1 MQRHRSTTWT
11 TRSWVLLA
19 VLAMFAAACGGN
31 DDDGG
36 DAAPGTEGDNGAE
49 TTETTVEDAGDPVEG
64 GSITVGLEAETN
76 NWLPSQGNFS
86 NPGINVA
93 LAIYDPL
100 MRRNPEGEPTPYL
113 AESLEPNEALDEWTL
128 TLRPDVVFHDDTPL
142 NAEAIKTIFDDYIT
156 ADDSNLAGQVVD
168 VESVDVV
175 DDLTV
180 VYRLSGPNAAFA
192 SVLTGA
198 VGWPFSPTAAAAAGA
213 DAGSQ
218 PVGTGP
224 FVFGEWQ
231 RDNRLTVTKNENY
244 WQEGLPYL
252 DQIVFRP
259 IPDED
264 TRISS
269 LGTGDIDVLQ
279 SLRQSAIVRARDV
292 RDVVS
297 HEHIGN
303 NSGSAI
309 FNTAQPPLDDVRV
322 RRALAYA
329 LDQDQLIDV
338 LGGAGITPPQTQ
350 YFGEESP
357 FYSEAAAEAWP
368 TNDPEQAMQLID
380 EYTSDPNR
388 SDGKAAGDPVTFVF
402 DCPPDPSLIEL
413 SQLYQAFWES
423 IGVQVDLNQ
432 VEQATHINEA
442 LAGDYDSKCWRVS
455 DEDDPYIIF
464 SEAFAEESPL
474 NFTNFTD
481 PAITE
486 QLEVLR
492 TTTDIDERKAAVEE
506 ISLVLAENVPNT
518 FTAGTLTTLAA
529 RDAVK
534 NITGW
539 TFPDGSEGEGVI
551 GGTTMWGHVWLA
563 E

>member
-1 MQRHRSTTWT
+1 MQRRRPITWS

-19 VLAMFAAACGGN
+19 VLAMFAATACGN
-31 DDDGG
+31 DDDG
-36 DAAPGTEGDNGAE
+36 AASPTTEGNGAD
-49 TTETTVEDAGDPVEG
+49 TTETTVEDAGDPVQG

-76 NWLPSQGNFS
+76 SWLPGQGNFS

-100 MRRNPEGEPTPYL
+100 LRRDANGDPTPYL
-113 AESLEPNEALDEWTL
+113 AESIEANDDLDEWTL
-128 TLRPDVVFHDDTPL
+128 TLRSGVEFHDGTPL
-142 NAEAIKTIFDDYIT
+142 DAEALKTVFDDYVR
-156 ADDSNLAGQVVD
+156 ADDSNLAGQVED
-168 VESVDVV
+168 VESLDVV
-175 DDLTV
+175 DELTV

-192 SVLTGA
+192 NVLTGA
-198 VGWPFSPTAAAAAGA
+198 VGWPFSPTAAAEAGA
-213 DAGSQ
+213 DAGSR

-224 FVFGEWQ
+224 FMFDSWQ
-231 RDNRLTVTKNENY
+231 RDNRLTVVRNENY

-252 DQIVFRP
+252 DEIVFRP

-269 LGTGDIDVLQ
+269 LASGDIDVLQ

-292 RDVVS
+292 QGAVS
-297 HEHIGN
+297 HEHVGN

-309 FNTAQPPLDDVRV
+309 FNTERAPLDDVRV

-338 LGGAGITPPQTQ
+338 LGGAGISQPQTQ
-350 YFGEESP
+350 YFSEDSP
-357 FYSEAAAEAWP
+357 FWSATAAEAWP
-368 TNDPEQAMQLID
+368 TNDMDEAMALID

-388 SDGKAAGDPVTFVF
+388 SDGKAAGDPVTFQF

-423 IGVQVDLNQ
+423 IGVQVNLRQ

-442 LAGDYDSKCWRVS
+442 LAGDFDAKCWRVS
-455 DEDDPYIIF
+455 DEDDPYVIF
-464 SEAFAEESPL
+464 SEAFGPGSPL
-474 NFTNFTD
+474 NFTRFTD
-481 PAITE
+481 EVIDE
-486 QLEVLR
+486 QLQVLR
-492 TTTDIDERKAAVEE
+492 TTNDIDDRQAAVET

-539 TFPDGSEGEGVI
+539 VFPDGTDGEGVV

-563 E
+563 R